1 MAMSESRQPGPTA
14 GPERSD
20 DPRRPAPFLPDEA
33 DAPRDPDTGAIEI
46 DEPDLGDP
54 PADEPEVEEQ

>member
-1 MAMSESRQPGPTA
+1 V
-14 GPERSD
+14 
-20 DPRRPAPFLPDEA
+20 PDEG
-33 DAPRDPDTGAIEI
+33 DAPKDPETGEIEI